1 MKKLFFILVISIVLL
16 ACASVSAEG
25 TVPDPGMSAVLE
37 SHAYYGI
44 GYDIPEGNY
53 YLSCIYGEDPE
64 WFDICSITIMT
75 YDYFLY
81 DESSQTIYV
90 DLTEEDGTYSPLR
103 IFLKSGTVLE
113 NMGVPLKITAA
124 EPVTFE

>member
-44 GYDIPEGNY
+44 GYDRDTPENAGN
-53 YLSCIYGEDPE
+53 C
-64 WFDICSITIMT
+64 
-75 YDYFLY
+75 
-81 DESSQTIYV
+81 
-90 DLTEEDGTYSPLR
+90 R
-103 IFLKSGTVLE
+103 
-113 NMGVPLKITAA
+113 A
-124 EPVTFE
+124 